1 MLRQRSREQRERVDW
16 SPLGPSDDGACRMK
30 AGRNVLGRAY
40 QATAYCQSCG
50 TRRTVGEPRTTETWY
65 LRLRELTLN
74 PEQLDLLLQAAAE
87 YADLSEEAGEYESAI
102 GFLDWV
108 RPDALGLSLERVE
121 HDGAPARYERGT
133 SSAKGHLDGVH
144 RHPFPLP
151 QASLPPDW
159 RRG

>member
-1 MLRQRSREQRERVDW
+1 
-16 SPLGPSDDGACRMK
+16 MK

-50 TRRTVGEPRTTETWY
+50 IRRTVGEPRTTETWY

-87 YADLSEEAGEYESAI
+87 YALLSEEAGEYESAV

-108 RPDALGLSLERVE
+108 RPDALGLSLARVE
-121 HDGAPARYERGT
+121 HDGAQPRYEKGT
-133 SSAKGHLDGVH
+133 SSPKSHLDGVH
-144 RHPFPLP
+144 RHPDPIPFAELP
-151 QASLPPDW
+151 RTWQ
-159 RRG
+159 R

>member
-1 MLRQRSREQRERVDW
+1 
-16 SPLGPSDDGACRMK
+16 MK

-50 TRRTVGEPRTTETWY
+50 IRRTVGEPRTTETWY
-65 LRLRELTLN
+65 LRLREITLN
-74 PEQLDLLLQAAAE
+74 PEQVDLLLQ
-87 YADLSEEAGEYESAI
+87 
-102 GFLDWV
+102 DWV

-144 RHPFPLP
+144 RHPDPIPFAELP
-151 QASLPPDW
+151 RTWQ
-159 RRG
+159 R